1 MASQERQDGI
11 NSEGYMT
18 VQIHTIPL
26 GMVNCYLLKG
36 EKYVLI
42 DAGIPGLKKP
52 FFQGLKDTGVQL
64 EQIELVVITH
74 GHMDHIGLAKVVKEL
89 TGAKL
94 AIHEREVDWLENG
107 KSPLPPGATPFGK
120 ILMSLGGFMPP
131 ITVEPTVADIVITDD
146 GLSLETYGLPGKVVY
161 TPGHTMGS
169 VTVLLASGEAF
180 VGDLAMSARF
190 MRATPG
196 LPIFAEDLDL
206 VVHSWEE
213 LLDLGAKTIY
223 PAHGKPFPADVFRKK
238 LL

>member
-1 MASQERQDGI
+1 
-11 NSEGYMT
+11 MT
-18 VQIHTIPL
+18 VQIHTISL
-26 GMVNCYLLKG
+26 GMVNCYLLKE
-36 EKYVLI
+36 EKYILI
-42 DAGIPGLKKP
+42 
-52 FFQGLKDTGVQL
+52 DTGVPGQEKAFFRGL
-64 EQIELVVITH
+64 ENAGVLPERIELVIITH
-74 GHMDHIGLAKVVKEL
+74 GHMDHIGMASVVKER

-107 KSPLPPGATPFGK
+107 KPPMPPGATPFGK
-120 ILMSLGGFMPP
+120 LLMSLGRLVPP
-131 ITVEPTVADIVITDD
+131 ITVEPAVADIVLSDA
-146 GLSLETYGLPGKVVY
+146 GLSLEAYGLPGKVVY
-161 TPGHTMGS
+161 TPGHTLGS
-169 VTVLLASGEAF
+169 VSVLLASGEAF

-206 VVHSWEE
+206 VLQSWQG